1 MGRRVPLLSLSFAL
15 ALALAVSAVVLLAY
29 DAHGARITLA
39 IVAPVAIVTVLAGEA
54 LAARRPGSL
63 RTQFGAITLLGALS
77 LAAAVGLF
85 VYLMFF
91 SSHDAVMTVLLV
103 SFAAALVVWL
113 ARRLGGLVLADLD
126 HIRATLGA
134 VADGRRD
141 VRTAMTGHD
150 EIASVGRD
158 VDAMIVRLDREER
171 MRREL
176 FAAVSHDL
184 RTPITALGL
193 LATAID
199 DEVVEDA
206 KRREYAARMN
216 THVRALAALID
227 DLFDLTRLE
236 AKELEWTMERLRLEQ
251 LVEDAVEA
259 MRPTADAGSVAVH
272 AELCPPLAP
281 SLGNHEQLQRVL
293 FNLIQN
299 AIHHTPPDGSVTVR
313 AEDVDGGVEIEVADT
328 GSGIDPLQR
337 ERVFEPFFRADSSRH
352 TPGAGL
358 GLAISRA
365 IVEAHGGAIWLEEA
379 PVGTRVRFQAARL
392 SISAD
397 PVRVGGERNL
407 ERTLMPQY
415 LLNIIQPDG
424 DTPPDPEF
432 LAPILR
438 DLAQVNEEC
447 KAAGA
452 WVFAAGLHAASAATV
467 VRHEDGET
475 LLTDGPYVE
484 ANEHIG
490 GFTVID
496 GARPRRRAGVGAAS
510 YAEAITLPIEVR
522 PRPSTETWTSNVS
535 SARSTAA
542 PWPSWSAT
550 SATSTPPRRRSRT
563 RSPKPCGAGRR
574 PACRRARRA
583 GSSRPRATAGST
595 ASAARRRA
603 RRNTR
608 RPRWLRPAS
617 RGGGGRARWT
627 TIACG

>member
-54 LAARRPGSL
+54 IAARRPGRCAPSSG
-63 RTQFGAITLLGALS
+63 RSRCSARSRWPRPSA
-77 LAAAVGLF
+77 LF

-103 SFAAALVVWL
+103 AFAAALVVWL

-126 HIRATLGA
+126 RIRATLGA

-141 VRTAMTGHD
+141 VRTGLTGDD

-251 LVEDAVEA
+251 LVQDAVEA
-259 MRPTADAGSVAVH
+259 MRPTADAGSVAVR
-272 AELCPPLAP
+272 AELREPLAP

-328 GSGIDPLQR
+328 GTGIDP
-337 ERVFEPFFRADSSRH
+337 PSASGSSSRSSAPTAPA
-352 TPGAGL
+352 TPPARGSGWR
-358 GLAISRA
+358 SRA
-365 IVEAHGGAIWLEEA
+365 RSSR
-379 PVGTRVRFQAARL
+379 PTAAR
-392 SISAD
+392 SGS
-397 PVRVGGERNL
+397 R
-407 ERTLMPQY
+407 
-415 LLNIIQPDG
+415 
-424 DTPPDPEF
+424 
-432 LAPILR
+432 
-438 DLAQVNEEC
+438 
-447 KAAGA
+447 
-452 WVFAAGLHAASAATV
+452 
-467 VRHEDGET
+467 
-475 LLTDGPYVE
+475 
-484 ANEHIG
+484 
-490 GFTVID
+490 
-496 GARPRRRAGVGAAS
+496 
-510 YAEAITLPIEVR
+510 
-522 PRPSTETWTSNVS
+522 
-535 SARSTAA
+535 
-542 PWPSWSAT
+542 
-550 SATSTPPRRRSRT
+550 RRRS
-563 RSPKPCGAGRR
+563 
-574 PACRRARRA
+574 AR
-583 GSSRPRATAGST
+583 G
-595 ASAARRRA
+595 
-603 RRNTR
+603 
-608 RPRWLRPAS
+608 
-617 RGGGGRARWT
+617 
-627 TIACG
+627 